1 MKINVVYD
9 LMIDENLKSMYSLK
23 DFIDDWLAN
32 HNKNEKNADD
42 KNDDRNENDIRFT
55 YEEALDFIKSI
66 E

>member
-1 MKINVVYD
+1 
-9 LMIDENLKSMYSLK
+9 MIDENLKSMYSLK